1 MATIEQ
7 DSFERPVALDEDSEN
22 QLNLRDL
29 AAILNAGKW
38 WIIGFVVLAG
48 VIAEAHLYMAPP
60 IYQANALLQVEQNQS
75 SNAQFDQI
83 QQMAQMV
90 TGGSTPAETEIQIL
104 RSRSV
109 VGQAVRKLGLNIHA
123 KPLYFPYVGAAIA
136 RHASASSGPAQP
148 WFGLKKYAWGGE
160 QIKVTRLIVPND
172 LFDHTLTLVALGNG
186 RYKLQTK
193 KGRALLQGKVG
204 SAAQSSD
211 GKVKMFV
218 EELKARPGEHFVVR
232 KNHWLEA
239 VDRLQSRLSVSE
251 QGKDTGIIQM
261 TLSGTD
267 PLRIRHI
274 LNTIADTF
282 LRQNVQRRSA
292 QAQQSLSFIQKQ
304 LPQLRQQLNQAE
316 TKFANY
322 RQKHQAVDLSNE
334 GQTELN
340 QLVNVEQN
348 LEQLKLKRSQYAQ
361 LYTAKHP
368 RVKALESQMATLRHK
383 KQEIEGQIN
392 KLPQKEKDILELK
405 RDVQVNTQIYT
416 NLLNEAQQLKIVKAG
431 TVGTVR
437 IIDHAAV
444 PGAPIAPERHRTL
457 LVAILLGIIA
467 GVGWLFLRRALF
479 RGITDPRQIEER
491 LGISVYSVIP
501 HSTKLTRQ
509 ERRAKRRGWPLPVLA
524 RVEPQDEAVEALR
537 SLRTSLHFA
546 LLESERKTIM
556 ITGATPEVGKS
567 FVTINLGMLVAA
579 SGQRVVVVDGDLRR
593 GKLHEYLG
601 EDRAP
606 GLSDVLAETAT
617 LDAAL
622 RPSAQADLTIMPSGT
637 LPPNPSELLMS
648 SRFGQLMD
656 GLEKRFD
663 VVLVDTPPLM
673 AVTDAAIVSP
683 HAGANFLV
691 VKAGVS
697 SMPEVEE
704 SVKRLQQNRMRVHGI
719 LFNDFRPNAVA
730 GSYSS
735 YAYYYYKYE
744 SGYK

>member
-7 DSFERPVALDEDSEN
+7 DSFERQVALDESAED

-29 AAILNAGKW
+29 AAILTAGKW
-38 WIIGFVVLAG
+38 WILGFAILAG
-48 VIAEAHLYMAPP
+48 IIAEIHLFRSPP
-60 IYQANALLQVEQNQS
+60 VYQANALLQVEQNQS

-90 TGGSTPAETEIQIL
+90 TGGATPADTEIQIL
-104 RSRSV
+104 KSRSV
-109 VGQAVRKLGLNIHA
+109 VGQAVRTLDLNIHA
-123 KPLYFPYVGAAIA
+123 HPLYFPYIGAAIA
-136 RHASASSGPAQP
+136 RHAEGAPKPVNP
-148 WFGLKKYAWGGE
+148 WFGLKRYAWGGE
-160 QIKVTRLIVPND
+160 HIKVTRLIVPRD
-172 LFDHTLTLVALGNG
+172 LYDRALTLVALGDG
-186 RYKLQTK
+186 RYKLQGE
-193 KGRALLQGKVG
+193 KGRVLLHGKVG
-204 SAAQSSD
+204 SAARSSS
-211 GKVKMFV
+211 GKIKIFV
-218 EELKARPGEHFVVR
+218 EQLTARPGEHFVVKETR
-232 KNHWLEA
+232 WLEA
-239 VDRLQSRLSVSE
+239 VDSLQSRLSVSE
-251 QGKDTGIIQM
+251 EGKDTGIIGM
-261 TLSGTD
+261 TLSGTN
-267 PLRIRHI
+267 PVRIRHI
-274 LNTIADTF
+274 LNAIADTF
-282 LRQNVQRRSA
+282 LRQNVALRSA
-292 QAQQSLSFIQKQ
+292 QAQQSLTFIQKQ
-304 LPQLRQQLNQAE
+304 LPKLRQQLNQAE

-322 RQKHQAVDLSNE
+322 RQKHQAVDLSDA
-334 GQTELN
+334 GQSELN
-340 QLVNVEQN
+340 QLVNVEQS
-348 LEQLKLKRSQYAQ
+348 LEQLQLKRSQYAQ

-368 RVKALESQMATLRHK
+368 RVKALESQMATLRDKEH
-383 KQEIEGQIN
+383 QIEGQID
-392 KLPQKEKDILELK
+392 KLPQKEKNILELK
-405 RDVQVNTQIYT
+405 RDVEVNTQIYT

-437 IIDHAAV
+437 IVDHAAV
-444 PGAPIAPERHRTL
+444 PGVPIAPKRHRTL
-457 LVAILLGIIA
+457 LMAIVLGILA

-491 LGISVYSVIP
+491 LGIAVYSVIP
-501 HSTKLTRQ
+501 HSDKLARRERQ
-509 ERRAKRRGWPLPVLA
+509 AKRRGWPLPLLA
-524 RVEPQDEAVEALR
+524 RIEPGDEAVEALR

-556 ITGATPEVGKS
+556 ITGATPAVGKS

-606 GLSDVLAETAT
+606 GISDVLAGTAT

-622 RPSAQADLTIMPSGT
+622 RPSGEGDLTIMPSGT

-656 GLEKRFD
+656 DLERRYD

-735 YAYYYYKYE
+735 YAYYYHKYQSSYK
-744 SGYK
+744 